1 MHGLALNW
9 QCGQGSTDD
18 EMSPCHVA
26 TLVGLPVSGVAA
38 GLWHTL
44 CITDSGDVYACGGN
58 QFGQLGVG
66 GDHAE
71 VWVCSLHTLID
82 VVWSL
87 YLLCEV
93 VEVLFVPR
101 QIWAIF
107 VDMLNMM
114 ALAACRQLGLK
125 VDRLSHQFS
134 FLKFPP
140 TFLCRCFQD
149 WLSHQSWRMKLWYQL
164 HLELVTVLFSQVG
177 VTMWHRLPECL
188 PSLLFTS
195 KKQVDAKA

>member
-1 MHGLALNW
+1 LICKMYLIEWRTDKTNSIYFRMVSVTTYKAVFILGFVKANMHGLALNW

-71 VWVCSLHTLID
+71 VWLCSLPTRRCRLKLLLALWSGWGFVCSKAD
-82 VVWSL
+82 
-87 YLLCEV
+87 
-93 VEVLFVPR
+93 
-101 QIWAIF
+101 
-107 VDMLNMM
+107 
-114 ALAACRQLGLK
+114 LG
-125 VDRLSHQFS
+125 HI
-134 FLKFPP
+134 
-140 TFLCRCFQD
+140 C
-149 WLSHQSWRMKLWYQL
+149 WY
-164 HLELVTVLFSQVG
+164 
-177 VTMWHRLPECL
+177 
-188 PSLLFTS
+188 
-195 KKQVDAKA
+195 A